1 MKKSYSKDTPGIV
14 RSGGKILVPYDVSEH
29 TDFEDNTGYQFYYF
43 ETVDDGQDITDAD
56 VITSLTAQVNKYV
69 GVEIDGVM
77 CSATAEDQWGLGSI
91 RSYISDGNS
100 TEFCFSNG
108 NKLLLT
114 ADNISAFEAI
124 WVPFRQSFFTI
135 EGVAQ

>member
-14 RSGGKILVPYDVSEH
+14 RSGGKILVPYDISEY
-29 TDFEDNTGYQFYYF
+29 TDSEDAAGYQFYYF
-43 ETVDDGQDITDAD
+43 EIEDDGQDIAD
-56 VITSLTAQVNKYV
+56 ESVVADLTAQTNKYV
-69 GVEIDGVM
+69 GIEIDGVM

-91 RSYISDGNS
+91 RAYIVAGNS

-114 ADNISAFEAI
+114 ADNISAFESV
-124 WVPFRQSFFTI
+124 WTPFRQSFFTT
-135 EGVAQ
+135 EEVS